1 MKVLTSFTKLVT
13 GEGIR
18 IAYTYSEVDDSGDLI
33 SQNNRGNFVA
43 VGKHFLQGIAVFLF
57 EIVQRIQARNRCVQF
72 RRGEYCFIPQA
83 AQVVS

>member
-43 VGKHFLQGIAVFLF
+43 VNPGIEKAY
-57 EIVQRIQARNRCVQF
+57 RRN
-72 RRGEYCFIPQA
+72 
-83 AQVVS
+83 

>member
-43 VGKHFLQGIAVFLF
+43 VNSELKKHISA
-57 EIVQRIQARNRCVQF
+57 ID
-72 RRGEYCFIPQA
+72 EYIENNQLNKEEN
-83 AQVVS
+83 

>member
-43 VGKHFLQGIAVFLF
+43 VNPELKNHIAA
-57 EIVQRIQARNRCVQF
+57 ID
-72 RRGEYCFIPQA
+72 EYIENNQLNKEEN
-83 AQVVS
+83 

>member
-1 MKVLTSFTKLVT
+1 MKGARMKVLTSFTKLVT

-43 VGKHFLQGIAVFLF
+43 VNPELKKHIAA
-57 EIVQRIQARNRCVQF
+57 ID
-72 RRGEYCFIPQA
+72 EYIENNQLNKEEN
-83 AQVVS
+83 

>member
-1 MKVLTSFTKLVT
+1 MKGARMKVLTSFTKLVT

-43 VGKHFLQGIAVFLF
+43 VNPELKKYIAAIDEYIENNQL
-57 EIVQRIQARNRCVQF
+57 NK
-72 RRGEYCFIPQA
+72 GEN
-83 AQVVS
+83 